1 MGWTTTHKPANIS
14 AKEFIERELLVWT
27 SPTHQYR
34 VLDGGVK
41 NFRTYYGAVE
51 KVELATGVR
60 DVFAVIVLLSYSRD
74 YYNFGYKDMSEDM
87 GPYQTDC
94 PARILDLLTPTTSQY
109 ANDWRRACRDKLARK
124 AVAKKSQAAITVGTA
139 LNYAGVNYV
148 VNMDLGR
155 RGYQVIN
162 PQGRV
167 YRLKK
172 TQAAVA
178 TII

>member
-1 MGWTTTHKPANIS
+1 MGWTTTHKPSHIG
-14 AKEFIERELLVWT
+14 AKEYIEANCLTWE
-27 SPTHQYR
+27 SPTHDYR

-51 KVELATGVR
+51 KTDRSTGER
-60 DVFAVIVLLSYSRD
+60 QVFAVIFMLQFYKND
-74 YYNFGYKDMSEDM
+74 YHNFGYKDMDESA
-87 GPYQTDC
+87 GPYQAEC
-94 PARILDLLTPTTSQY
+94 PERILKLLTPTTSQY
-109 ANDWRRACRDKLARK
+109 AQQWRDACWAKIT
-124 AVAKKSQAAITVGTA
+124 AKKAKPAINVGTA
-139 LNYAGVNYV
+139 LTYGGVNYV
-148 VNMDLGR
+148 VNMVLGR

-172 TQAAVA
+172 TQAAEA

>member
-1 MGWTTTHKPANIS
+1 MGWTTTHKPSHIG
-14 AKEFIERELLVWT
+14 AKEYIELNCLTWD
-27 SPTHQYR
+27 SPTHDYR

-51 KVELATGVR
+51 KTDRTTGER
-60 DVFAVIVLLSYSRD
+60 QVFAVIFMLQFYKND
-74 YYNFGYKDMSEDM
+74 YHNFGYKDMDESV
-87 GPYQTDC
+87 GPYQAEC
-94 PARILDLLTPTTSQY
+94 PERILKLLTPTTSQY
-109 ANDWRRACRDKLARK
+109 AQQWRDACWAKIN
-124 AVAKKSQAAITVGTA
+124 AKKAKPAINVGTA
-139 LNYAGVNYV
+139 LTYGGVNYV
-148 VNMDLGR
+148 VNMVLGR

-172 TQAAVA
+172 TQAAEA